1 MGSATASLAA
11 SGRYFA
17 DAVARWLGREVT
29 LAGPRDAAM
38 SGVLAAKVTYGVYLG
53 ERGRRR
59 VAPEVAAALVGAG
72 SVVHLAAEAVDDIAD
87 GATGSPGCGD
97 LADRLHRRGR

>member
-1 MGSATASLAA
+1 MPSRAGWAE
-11 SGRYFA
+11 
-17 DAVARWLGREVT
+17 RWT

-59 VAPEVAAALVGAG
+59 VAPEVAAVLVGAG
-72 SVVHLAAEAVDDIAD
+72 SVAHLAAA
-87 GATGSPGCGD
+87 GGG
-97 LADRLHRRGR
+97 RHRRRGDRVASVR